1 MTIGPETTTVS
12 PTTASTT
19 PAKKLLTAGE
29 YAQMPVRKDGSPTEL
44 RRGEVVVLSPPSFIH
59 GWVQNQ
65 IGFALESY
73 ARSSK
78 SGRVTVESGMLT
90 EDGPD
95 TVRGPDVAFWSF
107 ARLPLNQT
115 PVVFANIA
123 PDLAVEVVSPSNSRK
138 EVAKKVRE
146 YFAAG
151 GPMVWV
157 VDPDERTVTVYR
169 KPGDG
174 KVLWDDATLTGDDVL
189 PGFSCPVSDF
199 FPLIQPET
207 ESTP

>member
-1 MTIGPETTTVS
+1 MNS
-12 PTTASTT
+12 ATAT
-19 PAKKLLTAGE
+19 KKLLSAEE
-29 YAQMPVRKDGSPTEL
+29 YARLPAPADGSPTEFVK
-44 RRGEVVVLSPPSFIH
+44 GEVVVMSPPSFIH
-59 GWVQNQ
+59 GWVQGNVYYLLRQ
-65 IGFALESY
+65 HGD
-73 ARSSK
+73 RTR

-90 EDGPD
+90 EEGPA
-95 TVRGPDVAFWSF
+95 TVRGPEVAFWSYT
-107 ARLPLNQT
+107 RLPLDHT

-138 EVAKKVRE
+138 DIAKKVRE

-174 KVLWDDATLTGDDVL
+174 KVLWDDANLTGDDVL
-189 PGFSCPVSDF
+189 PGFACAVSEF
-199 FPLIQPET
+199 FPELLPA
-207 ESTP
+207 TPSNP

>member
-1 MTIGPETTTVS
+1 MTS
-12 PTTASTT
+12 PTAT
-19 PAKKLLTAGE
+19 KKLLTADE
-29 YAQMPVRKDGSPTEL
+29 YARLPAPADGSQTEL
-44 RRGEVVVLSPPSFIH
+44 VKGEVVVMSPPSFIH

-65 IGFALESY
+65 FGFALETY
-73 ARSSK
+73 ARATK

-115 PVVFANIA
+115 PVVFANVA

-138 EVAKKVRE
+138 DIAKKVRE

-189 PGFSCPVSDF
+189 PGFSCAVSDF
-199 FPLIQPET
+199 FPELVPA
-207 ESTP
+207 TPSAP